1 MFDDVIRETRR
12 LDRGVQISIEL
23 EIDDDGFLD
32 RVCPSSQCNVDFKV
46 SWDDWRDKVQ
56 DEIVYCP
63 ICRFAAESGE
73 WNTSEQGEYIER
85 AAYGHVQ
92 QQLDKSFSQSTR
104 RFNRSQPFGAFIK
117 MSMSYRPSPLPILI
131 PAEASEIMRQQSAC
145 EECDCRYSS
154 VGAAFFC
161 PACGH
166 NSASSTFDGAV
177 ETVRKTL
184 DSLSTIRQALAEA
197 TDNDTAEDSARQ
209 ICENGLVKLV
219 SAFQRLAEAS
229 FDGLPNRWEFSPRRN
244 VFQNLSESS
253 RLWRSAVGDG
263 YDDMVSASDFTDL
276 ERFFQQRHLLVDREG
291 MVDQEYIDRS
301 GDHRYAADR
310 RLVVRDNT
318 VRELADLVS
327 KIAGELRKRT

>member
-1 MFDDVIRETRR
+1 
-12 LDRGVQISIEL
+12 
-23 EIDDDGFLD
+23 
-32 RVCPSSQCNVDFKV
+32 
-46 SWDDWRDKVQ
+46 
-56 DEIVYCP
+56 
-63 ICRFAAESGE
+63 
-73 WNTSEQGEYIER
+73 
-85 AAYGHVQ
+85 
-92 QQLDKSFSQSTR
+92 
-104 RFNRSQPFGAFIK
+104 
-117 MSMSYRPSPLPILI
+117 MSYRPSPLPILI

-166 NSASSTFDGAV
+166 NSASSTFDAAV

-229 FDGLPNRWEFSPRRN
+229 FDGLPNRLQFSPRRN

-253 RLWRSAVGDG
+253 GLWRSAVGDG
-263 YDDMVSASDFTDL
+263 YDDMVSASDFSDL
-276 ERFFQQRHLLVDREG
+276 ERFFQQRHLLVHREG

-301 GDHRYAADR
+301 GDHRYAAEQ

-318 VRELADLVS
+318 VRELADFVS